1 MKNFLKEIEERERKN
16 REYKENEKKRK
27 EELEKRKEEQKR
39 KRLEKEKENALKEEQ
54 LKKQIIE
61 EKERLKHE
69 EEIKKKNEKEEKLR
83 RLEEDNKRRQTI
95 YSNFRKNNN
104 IDNVSLTDNLGNKIS
119 HWDELAKK
127 EENYLKSQKIKE
139 EEKRKQLKIKILKNQ
154 YEFRNKKVITSST
167 SSTQQTEIIKKEDK
181 EKLKQTIEE
190 MCILGDI
197 NKKEIIEEKKENPE
211 KFVPIEEAV
220 KTENKKDPL
229 FILGMLAK
237 KLENCGITT
246 AIQKE
251 KEEDE
256 EEKEN
261 DESGTSLQFLING
274 LATKKKYDLHFDI
287 SEERNEE
294 LLNNIEEQEKF
305 INNLRT
311 KLSKEYNIPEDE
323 IIITNPQR
331 GSFQVSVIFKSQ
343 DFNLNIDELRE
354 KFKDEKELINLK
366 EVQNDLLYTG
376 IKLKQSILDSRG
388 NNCDG
393 GWGQNEKRGGEVYI
407 PPEGW
412 IGYGLKVLDKY
423 DLEKEGKRNDWL
435 SYDNREG
442 EWCIAYHGVGS
453 EYSSKEVAKAVLG
466 IANDTLK
473 KKSELTHNEEDD
485 DEYDYS
491 EDDDVRHPGQKV
503 GSGVYCSPNPE
514 VMESYAGKVE
524 IDNGTYKM
532 GFMLRVN
539 PDKIRAPVAKPDFWV
554 LNGNSDEV
562 RPYRILIKKVEE

>member
-305 INNLRT
+305 I
-311 KLSKEYNIPEDE
+311 
-323 IIITNPQR
+323 
-331 GSFQVSVIFKSQ
+331 
-343 DFNLNIDELRE
+343 
-354 KFKDEKELINLK
+354 KFL
-366 EVQNDLLYTG
+366 
-376 IKLKQSILDSRG
+376 
-388 NNCDG
+388 
-393 GWGQNEKRGGEVYI
+393 
-407 PPEGW
+407 
-412 IGYGLKVLDKY
+412 
-423 DLEKEGKRNDWL
+423 
-435 SYDNREG
+435 
-442 EWCIAYHGVGS
+442 
-453 EYSSKEVAKAVLG
+453 
-466 IANDTLK
+466 
-473 KKSELTHNEEDD
+473 
-485 DEYDYS
+485 
-491 EDDDVRHPGQKV
+491 
-503 GSGVYCSPNPE
+503 
-514 VMESYAGKVE
+514 
-524 IDNGTYKM
+524 
-532 GFMLRVN
+532 
-539 PDKIRAPVAKPDFWV
+539 V
-554 LNGNSDEV
+554 LNRKQCLFS
-562 RPYRILIKKVEE
+562 YL